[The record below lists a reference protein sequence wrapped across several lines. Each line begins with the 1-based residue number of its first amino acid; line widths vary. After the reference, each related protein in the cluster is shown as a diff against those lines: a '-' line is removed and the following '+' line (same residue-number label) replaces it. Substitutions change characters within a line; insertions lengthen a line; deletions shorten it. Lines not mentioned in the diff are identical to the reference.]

1 MVFLSDNV
9 SQNTMSTT
17 NHQQPQQQQQP
28 HRLVPIAPAAS
39 NANASHTQKNG
50 GDEEPHMQFTCVTCA
65 RRKVK
70 CDKTGPPCSTC
81 KKARQECYYQEPP
94 PRKRKRKPV
103 DELQERLDKYEK
115 LLKQNGI
122 IPPNDTENTPSEA
135 SPGTN
140 SSSATIKAKKNTGT
154 LLKGAGKTR
163 YIDSNIW
170 RTLGE
175 DLHPSSDEED
185 DYEQQAPATTSVEAV
200 DPVSAAFLGQTT
212 QSQSLLDLHPTYDVA
227 MKLWKQY
234 LKNIDPIIK
243 LVHVPTTLEMLQ
255 RSAANPSAMSKVNEC
270 LLFAIYHFAISASDE
285 KECEALFG
293 PQWVRSTPP
302 TIRSR
307 CVC

>member
-1 MVFLSDNV
+1 M
-9 SQNTMSTT
+9 NTNQS
-17 NHQQPQQQQQP
+17 QQPQQP
-28 HRLVPIAPAAS
+28 PRLVPIAPAAS
-39 NANASHTQKNG
+39 ANTSSAQQNG
-50 GDEEPHMQFTCVTCA
+50 AEDEPHMQFTCVTCA

-81 KKARQECYYQEPP
+81 KKARQECFYQEPP

-103 DELQERLDKYEK
+103 DELQERVDRYEK

-122 IPPNDTENTPSEA
+122 MPPGDLENSPSEA
-135 SPGTN
+135 SPGTSATAEK
-140 SSSATIKAKKNTGT
+140 SSSAIKPKKNTGT

-185 DYEQQAPATTSVEAV
+185 NYEQQAPVKTTVEAV
-200 DPVSAAFLGQTT
+200 DPVSAAFLGQTAHAP
-212 QSQSLLDLHPTYDVA
+212 SLLDLHPTYDVA

-234 LKNIDPIIK
+234 LKNIDPIVKI
-243 LVHVPTTLEMLQ
+243 VHVPTTLEMLQ
-255 RSAANPSAMSKVNEC
+255 RSSANPSTMSKVNEC
-270 LLFAIYHFAISASDE
+270 LLFSIYHFAMSASSE

-293 PQWVRSTPP
+293 PQWVCPIFCLHDTCSQ
-302 TIRSR
+302 
-307 CVC
+307 C

>member
-1 MVFLSDNV
+1 M
-9 SQNTMSTT
+9 
-17 NHQQPQQQQQP
+17 H
-28 HRLVPIAPAAS
+28 
-39 NANASHTQKNG
+39 
-50 GDEEPHMQFTCVTCA
+50 FTCVTCA

-81 KKARQECYYQEPP
+81 RKARQECFYQEPP

-122 IPPNDTENTPSEA
+122 IPPNDLENSPSEA
-135 SPGTN
+135 SPGTGPATN
-140 SSSATIKAKKNTGT
+140 SSSSTVKAKKNTGT

-185 DYEQQAPATTSVEAV
+185 DYEHQTPVTTSVEAV

-212 QSQSLLDLHPTYDVA
+212 HSQSLLDLHPTYDVA

-234 LKNIDPIIK
+234 IKNIDPIVK

-255 RSAANPSAMSKVNEC
+255 RSAANPSSMSKVNEC
-270 LLFAIYHFAISASDE
+270 LLFAIYHFAISASSE
-285 KECEALFG
+285 KECETLFG
-293 PQWVRSTPP
+293 HQWVREISFN
-302 TIRSR
+302 SDNQ
-307 CVC
+307 CQC